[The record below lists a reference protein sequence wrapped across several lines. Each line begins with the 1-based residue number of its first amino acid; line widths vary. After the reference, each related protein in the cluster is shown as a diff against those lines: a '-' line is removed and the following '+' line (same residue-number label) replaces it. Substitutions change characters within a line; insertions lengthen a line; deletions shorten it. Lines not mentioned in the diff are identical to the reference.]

1 MALIDWVAWMN
12 LTNREADIIFAI
24 MRELSGEFSHDEVR
38 TRVGKQLLDLL
49 DADYFASYVWNDAQG
64 KFVSGVQLNMSDSN
78 LAQYDEYYQFHDPI
92 THKLQR
98 RHKATPVSE
107 IMAHEK
113 LKDTDSPYALITIE
127 IQDNRKDFF
136 IFLSDYSY
144 TSILQN
150 ETAEDS
156 SPQIAEAE
164 ETYSELVI
172 LADEITT
179 VWSMA
184 KSLNYDDLSIY
195 QVMWSIFEN
204 NRDAFIDDN
213 INLIR
218 NDMDILVPELQ
229 SIREIDKSYAK
240 FSIREMID
248 TNTFETQQ
256 MLTLVAPEPEAIIQ
270 EEIEVIQEEK
280 IGNFDIQ
287 NQERTTLDPQ
297 AIIESQTRII
307 EIERNEE
314 TEILNEEINSGVNI
328 LQLLIVSLVSLAVG
342 FLIAIFLIRRN
353 LVNAKSE
360 SKTDD
365 ALSSMPK
372 GLSIKNDPFIQ
383 QFDLAITLYEMKDYE
398 KAKTLLD
405 EIIDKAKNQKLIQ
418 QAVDLR
424 SKI

>member
-1 MALIDWVAWMN
+1 MKIKKISFFLFFI
-12 LTNREADIIFAI
+12 TFSSI
-24 MRELSGEFSHDEVR
+24 LS
-38 TRVGKQLLDLL
+38 
-49 DADYFASYVWNDAQG
+49 
-64 KFVSGVQLNMSDSN
+64 
-78 LAQYDEYYQFHDPI
+78 
-92 THKLQR
+92 
-98 RHKATPVSE
+98 SE
-107 IMAHEK
+107 IPYISSKTFQDENAIQIIISINSTEEIDKSDISIFEYQTSSSIKDSLFNLSLSKENISEYNLSFEK
-113 LKDTDSPYALITIE
+113 LKDTDSPYALFTIE
-127 IQDNRKDFF
+127 IKDNRKDFF
-136 IFLSDYSY
+136 IFLSDDSY

-150 ETAEDS
+150 ETVEVS
-156 SPQIAEAE
+156 SPQIIE
-164 ETYSELVI
+164 EEKPSNEIVI
-172 LADEITT
+172 LADEIST

-184 KSLNYDDLSIY
+184 ESLNYDDLSIY

-204 NRDAFIDDN
+204 NRGAFIDDN

-218 NDMDILVPELQ
+218 NDMDILIPELQ

-256 MLTLVAPEPEAIIQ
+256 MLTLVAPEPEAIIEQ
-270 EEIEVIQEEK
+270 EIEVTQEEK
-280 IGNFDIQ
+280 TQNFDIQ
-287 NQERTTLDPQ
+287 NQEQTTLDPQ

-314 TEILNEEINSGVNI
+314 IEISNGEINSGVNI

-342 FLIAIFLIRRN
+342 FLIAIFLIKRN
-353 LVNAKSE
+353 LVTAKNE
-360 SKTDD
+360 SKPDD

-398 KAKTLLD
+398 KAKILLD

>member
-1 MALIDWVAWMN
+1 MKIKKISFFLFFI
-12 LTNREADIIFAI
+12 TFSSI
-24 MRELSGEFSHDEVR
+24 LS
-38 TRVGKQLLDLL
+38 
-49 DADYFASYVWNDAQG
+49 
-64 KFVSGVQLNMSDSN
+64 
-78 LAQYDEYYQFHDPI
+78 
-92 THKLQR
+92 
-98 RHKATPVSE
+98 SE
-107 IMAHEK
+107 ITYISSKTFQDENAIQIVISINSSEEIDKSDISIFEYQTSSSIKDSLFNLSLSKENISEYNLSFEK
-113 LKDTDSPYALITIE
+113 LKDTDSPYALFTIE

-136 IFLSDYSY
+136 IFLSDDSY

-156 SPQIAEAE
+156 SPQITEAE

-229 SIREIDKSYAK
+229 SIREIDKSFAK

-280 IGNFDIQ
+280 IENFDIQ
-287 NQERTTLDPQ
+287 NQERTTPDPQ

-342 FLIAIFLIRRN
+342 FLIAIFLIRKN
-353 LVNAKSE
+353 SVIAKSE
-360 SKTDD
+360 FKTED
-365 ALSSMPK
+365 ALLSMPK

>member
-1 MALIDWVAWMN
+1 MKIKKISFFLFFI
-12 LTNREADIIFAI
+12 TFSSI
-24 MRELSGEFSHDEVR
+24 LS
-38 TRVGKQLLDLL
+38 
-49 DADYFASYVWNDAQG
+49 
-64 KFVSGVQLNMSDSN
+64 
-78 LAQYDEYYQFHDPI
+78 
-92 THKLQR
+92 
-98 RHKATPVSE
+98 SE
-107 IMAHEK
+107 ITYISSKTFQDENAVQIVISINSSEEIDKSDISIFEYQTSSSIKDSLFNLSLSKENISEYNLSFEK
-113 LKDTDSPYALITIE
+113 LKDTDSPYALFTIE

-136 IFLSDYSY
+136 IFLSDDSY

-156 SPQIAEAE
+156 SPQITEAE

-229 SIREIDKSYAK
+229 SIREIDKSFAK

-280 IGNFDIQ
+280 IENFDIQ
-287 NQERTTLDPQ
+287 NQERTTPDPQ

-342 FLIAIFLIRRN
+342 FLIAIYLIRRN

-418 QAVDLR
+418 QAIDLR

>member
-1 MALIDWVAWMN
+1 MKIKKISFFLFF
-12 LTNREADIIFAI
+12 IIFSSL
-24 MRELSGEFSHDEVR
+24 LS
-38 TRVGKQLLDLL
+38 
-49 DADYFASYVWNDAQG
+49 
-64 KFVSGVQLNMSDSN
+64 
-78 LAQYDEYYQFHDPI
+78 
-92 THKLQR
+92 
-98 RHKATPVSE
+98 SE
-107 IMAHEK
+107 ITYLSSKTFQDENAIQIVISINSTEEIDKSDISIFEYQTSSSIKDSLFNLSLSRVNISEYNLSFEK
-113 LKDTDSPYALITIE
+113 LKDTDTPYALFTIE
-127 IQDNRKDFF
+127 IKDNRKDFF
-136 IFLSDYSY
+136 IFLSDDSY

-150 ETAEDS
+150 ETVEVS
-156 SPQIAEAE
+156 SPQIIE
-164 ETYSELVI
+164 EEKPSNEIVI

-184 KSLNYDDLSIY
+184 ESLNYDDLSIY

-204 NRDAFIDDN
+204 NRNAFIDDN

-256 MLTLVAPEPEAIIQ
+256 MLTLVAPEPEAIIEQ
-270 EEIEVIQEEK
+270 EIQVTQEEK
-280 IGNFDIQ
+280 TQNFDIQ
-287 NQERTTLDPQ
+287 NQEQTTLDPQ

-314 TEILNEEINSGVNI
+314 IEISNEEINSGVNI

-342 FLIAIFLIRRN
+342 FLIAIFLIKRN
-353 LVNAKSE
+353 LVTAKNE
-360 SKTDD
+360 TKPDD

-418 QAVDLR
+418 QAIDLR

>member
-1 MALIDWVAWMN
+1 MKVKKISFFLFF
-12 LTNREADIIFAI
+12 IIFSSL
-24 MRELSGEFSHDEVR
+24 LS
-38 TRVGKQLLDLL
+38 
-49 DADYFASYVWNDAQG
+49 
-64 KFVSGVQLNMSDSN
+64 
-78 LAQYDEYYQFHDPI
+78 
-92 THKLQR
+92 
-98 RHKATPVSE
+98 SE
-107 IMAHEK
+107 ITYLSSKTFQDENAIQIIILINSTEEIDKSDISIFEYQTSSSIKDSLFNLNLSRVNISEYNLSFEK
-113 LKDTDSPYALITIE
+113 LKDTDTPYALFTIE
-127 IQDNRKDFF
+127 IKDNRKDFF
-136 IFLSDYSY
+136 IFLSDDSY

-150 ETAEDS
+150 ETVEVS
-156 SPQIAEAE
+156 SPQIIE
-164 ETYSELVI
+164 EENPSSELVI
-172 LADEITT
+172 LAEEITT

-184 KSLNYDDLSIY
+184 ESLNYDDLSIY

-204 NRDAFIDDN
+204 NRGAFIDDN

-218 NDMDILVPELQ
+218 NDMDILIPELQ

-256 MLTLVAPEPEAIIQ
+256 MLTLVAPEPEAIIEQ
-270 EEIEVIQEEK
+270 EIEVTQEEK
-280 IGNFDIQ
+280 TQNFDIQ
-287 NQERTTLDPQ
+287 NQEQTTLDPQ

-314 TEILNEEINSGVNI
+314 IEISNGEINSGVNI
-328 LQLLIVSLVSLAVG
+328 LQLFIVSLVSLAVG
-342 FLIAIFLIRRN
+342 FLIAIFLIKRN
-353 LVNAKSE
+353 LVTAKNE
-360 SKTDD
+360 SKPDD

-398 KAKTLLD
+398 KAKILLD

>member
-1 MALIDWVAWMN
+1 MKVKKISFFLFF
-12 LTNREADIIFAI
+12 IIFSSL
-24 MRELSGEFSHDEVR
+24 LS
-38 TRVGKQLLDLL
+38 
-49 DADYFASYVWNDAQG
+49 
-64 KFVSGVQLNMSDSN
+64 
-78 LAQYDEYYQFHDPI
+78 
-92 THKLQR
+92 
-98 RHKATPVSE
+98 SE
-107 IMAHEK
+107 ITYLSSKTFQDENAIQIVISINSTEEIDKSDISIFEYQTSSSIKDSLFNLSLSRVNISEYNLSFEK
-113 LKDTDSPYALITIE
+113 LKDTDSPYALFTIE
-127 IQDNRKDFF
+127 IKDNRKDFF
-136 IFLSDYSY
+136 IFLSDDSY

-150 ETAEDS
+150 ETVEVS
-156 SPQIAEAE
+156 SPQIIE
-164 ETYSELVI
+164 EEKPSNEIVI

-184 KSLNYDDLSIY
+184 ESLNYDDLSIY

-204 NRDAFIDDN
+204 NRGAFIDDN

-218 NDMDILVPELQ
+218 NDMDILIPELQ

-256 MLTLVAPEPEAIIQ
+256 MLTLVAPEPEAIIEQ
-270 EEIEVIQEEK
+270 EIEVTQEEK
-280 IGNFDIQ
+280 TQNFDIQ
-287 NQERTTLDPQ
+287 NQEQTTLDPQ

-314 TEILNEEINSGVNI
+314 IEISNGEINSGVNI

-342 FLIAIFLIRRN
+342 FLIAIFLIKRN
-353 LVNAKSE
+353 LVTAKNE
-360 SKTDD
+360 SKPDD

-398 KAKTLLD
+398 KAKILLD

>member
-1 MALIDWVAWMN
+1 MKIKKISFFLFF
-12 LTNREADIIFAI
+12 IIFSSL
-24 MRELSGEFSHDEVR
+24 LS
-38 TRVGKQLLDLL
+38 
-49 DADYFASYVWNDAQG
+49 
-64 KFVSGVQLNMSDSN
+64 
-78 LAQYDEYYQFHDPI
+78 
-92 THKLQR
+92 
-98 RHKATPVSE
+98 SE
-107 IMAHEK
+107 ITYLSSKTFQDENAIQIVISINSTEEIDKSDISIFEYQTSSSIKDSLFNLSLSKENISEYNLSFEK
-113 LKDTDSPYALITIE
+113 LKDTESPYALFTIE
-127 IQDNRKDFF
+127 IKDNRKDFF
-136 IFLSDYSY
+136 IFLSDDSY

-150 ETAEDS
+150 ETTEVL
-156 SPQIAEAE
+156 SPQIIEEE

-172 LADEITT
+172 SADEITT

-184 KSLNYDDLSIY
+184 ESLNYDDLSIY
-195 QVMWSIFEN
+195 QVMWGIFEN

-229 SIREIDKSYAK
+229 SIREIDKSFAK

-256 MLTLVAPEPEAIIQ
+256 MLTLVAPESEAIVK
-270 EEIEVIQEEK
+270 EEIEEIQEEK
-280 IGNFDIQ
+280 IQNFDIQ
-287 NQERTTLDPQ
+287 NQEQTSLDPQ

-328 LQLLIVSLVSLAVG
+328 LQLLIVSLVSLAAG
-342 FLIAIFLIRRN
+342 FLIAIFLIRKN
-353 LVNAKSE
+353 SVTPKSE
-360 SKTDD
+360 SQTED
-365 ALSSMPK
+365 ALLSMPK

>member
-1 MALIDWVAWMN
+1 MKIKKISTFLFF
-12 LTNREADIIFAI
+12 IIFSSL
-24 MRELSGEFSHDEVR
+24 LS
-38 TRVGKQLLDLL
+38 
-49 DADYFASYVWNDAQG
+49 
-64 KFVSGVQLNMSDSN
+64 
-78 LAQYDEYYQFHDPI
+78 
-92 THKLQR
+92 
-98 RHKATPVSE
+98 SE
-107 IMAHEK
+107 ITYLSSKTFQDENEIQIVISINSTEELDKSDISIFEYQTSSSIKDSLFNLSLSKENISEYNLSFEK
-113 LKDTDSPYALITIE
+113 LKDTDTPYALFTIE
-127 IQDNRKDFF
+127 IKDNRKDFF
-136 IFLSDYSY
+136 IFLSDDSY

-150 ETAEDS
+150 ETTEIL
-156 SPQIAEAE
+156 SPQIIEEE

-184 KSLNYDDLSIY
+184 ESLNYDDLSIY

-204 NRDAFIDDN
+204 NRNAFIDDN

-280 IGNFDIQ
+280 IENFDIQ
-287 NQERTTLDPQ
+287 NQERTTPDPQ
-297 AIIESQTRII
+297 ATIESQTRII

-418 QAVDLR
+418 QAIDLR

>member
-1 MALIDWVAWMN
+1 MKIKKISSFLF
-12 LTNREADIIFAI
+12 LIIFSSL
-24 MRELSGEFSHDEVR
+24 LS
-38 TRVGKQLLDLL
+38 
-49 DADYFASYVWNDAQG
+49 
-64 KFVSGVQLNMSDSN
+64 
-78 LAQYDEYYQFHDPI
+78 
-92 THKLQR
+92 
-98 RHKATPVSE
+98 SE
-107 IMAHEK
+107 ITYISSKTFQDENTVQIVISINSTEELDKSDISIFEYQTSSSIKDSLFNLSLSRENISEYNLSFEK
-113 LKDTDSPYALITIE
+113 IKDTDSPYVLFTIE
-127 IQDNRKDFF
+127 IKNNRKDFF
-136 IFLSDYSY
+136 IFLSDDSY

-150 ETAEDS
+150 ETTEIL
-156 SPQIAEAE
+156 SPKIIEEE

-184 KSLNYDDLSIY
+184 ESLNYDDLSIY

-204 NRDAFIDDN
+204 NRNAFIDDN

-229 SIREIDKSYAK
+229 SIREIDKSFAK

-256 MLTLVAPEPEAIIQ
+256 MLTLVAPEPEAIVE
-270 EEIEVIQEEK
+270 EEIEEIQEEK
-280 IGNFDIQ
+280 IQNFDIQ
-287 NQERTTLDPQ
+287 NQEQTTLDPQ

-328 LQLLIVSLVSLAVG
+328 LQLLIVSLVSLAIG
-342 FLIAIFLIRRN
+342 FLIAFFLIRKN
-353 LVNAKSE
+353 SVIAKSE
-360 SKTDD
+360 FKTED
-365 ALSSMPK
+365 ALLSMPK

>member
-1 MALIDWVAWMN
+1 MKIKKISFFLFF
-12 LTNREADIIFAI
+12 IIFSSL
-24 MRELSGEFSHDEVR
+24 LS
-38 TRVGKQLLDLL
+38 
-49 DADYFASYVWNDAQG
+49 
-64 KFVSGVQLNMSDSN
+64 
-78 LAQYDEYYQFHDPI
+78 
-92 THKLQR
+92 
-98 RHKATPVSE
+98 SE
-107 IMAHEK
+107 ITYLSSKTFQDENAIQIIISINSTEEIDKSDISIFEYQTSSSIKGSLFNLSLSRVNISEYNLSFEK
-113 LKDTDSPYALITIE
+113 LKDTDTPYALFTIE
-127 IQDNRKDFF
+127 IKDNRKDFF
-136 IFLSDYSY
+136 IFLSDDSY

-150 ETAEDS
+150 ETVEVS
-156 SPQIAEAE
+156 SPQIIE
-164 ETYSELVI
+164 EEKPSNEIVI

-184 KSLNYDDLSIY
+184 ESLNYDDLSIY

-204 NRDAFIDDN
+204 NRGAFIDDN

-218 NDMDILVPELQ
+218 NDMDILIPELQ
-229 SIREIDKSYAK
+229 SIKEIDKSYAK

-256 MLTLVAPEPEAIIQ
+256 MLTLVAPEPEAIIEQ
-270 EEIEVIQEEK
+270 EIEVTQEEK
-280 IGNFDIQ
+280 TQNFDIQ
-287 NQERTTLDPQ
+287 NQEQTTLDPQ

-314 TEILNEEINSGVNI
+314 IEISNGEINSGVNI
-328 LQLLIVSLVSLAVG
+328 LQLFIVSLVSLAVG
-342 FLIAIFLIRRN
+342 FLIAIFLIKRN
-353 LVNAKSE
+353 LVTAKNE
-360 SKTDD
+360 SKPDD

-398 KAKTLLD
+398 KAKILLD

>member
-1 MALIDWVAWMN
+1 MKIKKIGLFLFFISFSSLLSSEIIFLSTKTLQDEKAIQIVITINSTEEIDKNDISIYEYQTASSINDLLFN
-12 LTNREADIIFAI
+12 LSLNRENISQYN
-24 MRELSGEFSHDEVR
+24 LSF
-38 TRVGKQLLDLL
+38 
-49 DADYFASYVWNDAQG
+49 
-64 KFVSGVQLNMSDSN
+64 
-78 LAQYDEYYQFHDPI
+78 
-92 THKLQR
+92 
-98 RHKATPVSE
+98 
-107 IMAHEK
+107 EK
-113 LKDTDSPYALITIE
+113 LKDSDSPYVLFTIGIKE
-127 IQDNRKDFF
+127 SRKDFF
-136 IFLSDYSY
+136 IFLSDDSY
-144 TSILQN
+144 TSVLQD

-156 SPQIAEAE
+156 SFQIIEEE
-164 ETYSELVI
+164 ETSNELII

-184 KSLNYDDLSIY
+184 ESLNYEDLSIY
-195 QVMWSIFEN
+195 QVMWSIFET
-204 NRDAFIDDN
+204 NRNAFIDDN

-248 TNTFETQQ
+248 TNTFETEQ
-256 MLTLVAPEPEAIIQ
+256 MLTLVAPEPEEII
-270 EEIEVIQEEK
+270 EKGIEVNQEKK
-280 IGNFDIQ
+280 IKDFDIQ
-287 NQERTTLDPQ
+287 NQEQATSDPQ

-314 TEILNEEINSGVNI
+314 IDISNEEINTGASI
-328 LQLLIVSLVSLAVG
+328 LQLLIVSLMSLLAG

-353 LVNAKSE
+353 SVTAKNE
-360 SKTDD
+360 LKTDD
-365 ALSSMPK
+365 AVSSMPR

-383 QFDLAITLYEMKDYE
+383 QFDLAISLYEMKEYE
-398 KAKTLLD
+398 KTKTLLD

>member
-1 MALIDWVAWMN
+1 MKIKKISFFLFF
-12 LTNREADIIFAI
+12 IIFSSL
-24 MRELSGEFSHDEVR
+24 LS
-38 TRVGKQLLDLL
+38 
-49 DADYFASYVWNDAQG
+49 
-64 KFVSGVQLNMSDSN
+64 
-78 LAQYDEYYQFHDPI
+78 
-92 THKLQR
+92 
-98 RHKATPVSE
+98 SE
-107 IMAHEK
+107 ITYLSSKTFQDENAIQIIISINSTEEIDKSDISIFEYQTSSSIKDSLFNLSLSRENINEYNLSFEK
-113 LKDTDSPYALITIE
+113 LKDTDSPYALFTIE
-127 IQDNRKDFF
+127 IKDNRKDFF
-136 IFLSDYSY
+136 IFLSDDSY

-150 ETAEDS
+150 ETAEAT
-156 SPQIAEAE
+156 SPQIIEEE

-184 KSLNYDDLSIY
+184 ESLNYDDLSIY

-204 NRDAFIDDN
+204 NRGAFIDDN

-218 NDMDILVPELQ
+218 NDMDILIPELQ

-256 MLTLVAPEPEAIIQ
+256 MLTLVAPEPEAIIEQ
-270 EEIEVIQEEK
+270 EIEVTQEEK
-280 IGNFDIQ
+280 TQNFDIQ
-287 NQERTTLDPQ
+287 NQEQTTLDPQ

-314 TEILNEEINSGVNI
+314 IEISNGEINSGVNI

-342 FLIAIFLIRRN
+342 FLIAIFLIKRN
-353 LVNAKSE
+353 LVTAKNE
-360 SKTDD
+360 SKPDD

-398 KAKTLLD
+398 KAKILLD

>member
-1 MALIDWVAWMN
+1 MKIKKISFFLFFI
-12 LTNREADIIFAI
+12 TFSSI
-24 MRELSGEFSHDEVR
+24 LS
-38 TRVGKQLLDLL
+38 
-49 DADYFASYVWNDAQG
+49 
-64 KFVSGVQLNMSDSN
+64 
-78 LAQYDEYYQFHDPI
+78 
-92 THKLQR
+92 
-98 RHKATPVSE
+98 SE
-107 IMAHEK
+107 ITYISSKTFQDENAVQIVISINSSEEIDKSDISIFEYQTSSSIKDSLFNLSLSRVNISEYNLSFEK
-113 LKDTDSPYALITIE
+113 LKDTDTPYALFTIE
-127 IQDNRKDFF
+127 IKDNRKDFF
-136 IFLSDYSY
+136 IFLSDDSY

-150 ETAEDS
+150 ETVEVS
-156 SPQIAEAE
+156 SPQIIE
-164 ETYSELVI
+164 EEKPSNEIVI

-179 VWSMA
+179 VWSIA
-184 KSLNYDDLSIY
+184 ESLNYDDLSIY

-204 NRDAFIDDN
+204 NRGAFIDDN

-218 NDMDILVPELQ
+218 NDMDILIPELQ

-256 MLTLVAPEPEAIIQ
+256 MLTLVAPEPEAIIEQ
-270 EEIEVIQEEK
+270 EIEVTQEEK
-280 IGNFDIQ
+280 TQNFDIQ
-287 NQERTTLDPQ
+287 NQEQTTLDPQ

-314 TEILNEEINSGVNI
+314 IEISNEEINSGVNI

-342 FLIAIFLIRRN
+342 FLIAIFLIKRN
-353 LVNAKSE
+353 LVTAKNE
-360 SKTDD
+360 SKPDD

-398 KAKTLLD
+398 KAKILLD

>member
-1 MALIDWVAWMN
+1 MKIKKISTFLFF
-12 LTNREADIIFAI
+12 IIFSSL
-24 MRELSGEFSHDEVR
+24 LS
-38 TRVGKQLLDLL
+38 
-49 DADYFASYVWNDAQG
+49 
-64 KFVSGVQLNMSDSN
+64 
-78 LAQYDEYYQFHDPI
+78 
-92 THKLQR
+92 
-98 RHKATPVSE
+98 SE
-107 IMAHEK
+107 ITYLSSKTFQDENAIQIIISINSTEEIDKSDISIFEYQTSSSIKDSLFNLSLSRVNISEYNLSFEK
-113 LKDTDSPYALITIE
+113 LKDTDTPYALFTIE
-127 IQDNRKDFF
+127 IKDNRKDFF
-136 IFLSDYSY
+136 IFLSDDSY

-150 ETAEDS
+150 ETVEVS
-156 SPQIAEAE
+156 SPQIIE
-164 ETYSELVI
+164 EEKPSNEIVI

-184 KSLNYDDLSIY
+184 ESLNYDDLSIY

-204 NRDAFIDDN
+204 NRGAFIDDN

-218 NDMDILVPELQ
+218 NDMDILVPEFQ

-256 MLTLVAPEPEAIIQ
+256 MLTLVAPEPEAIIEQ
-270 EEIEVIQEEK
+270 EIEVTQEEK
-280 IGNFDIQ
+280 TQNFDIQ
-287 NQERTTLDPQ
+287 NQEQTTLDPQ

-314 TEILNEEINSGVNI
+314 IEISNGEINSGVNI

-342 FLIAIFLIRRN
+342 FLIAIFLIKRN
-353 LVNAKSE
+353 LVTAKNE
-360 SKTDD
+360 SKPDD

-398 KAKTLLD
+398 KAKILLD

>member
-1 MALIDWVAWMN
+1 MKIKKISSFLFF
-12 LTNREADIIFAI
+12 IIFSSL
-24 MRELSGEFSHDEVR
+24 LS
-38 TRVGKQLLDLL
+38 
-49 DADYFASYVWNDAQG
+49 
-64 KFVSGVQLNMSDSN
+64 
-78 LAQYDEYYQFHDPI
+78 
-92 THKLQR
+92 
-98 RHKATPVSE
+98 SE
-107 IMAHEK
+107 ITYLSSKTFQDENAIQIVISINSTEEIDKSDISIFEYQTSSSIKDSLFNLSLSRENINEYNLSFEK
-113 LKDTDSPYALITIE
+113 LKDTDSPYALFTIE
-127 IQDNRKDFF
+127 IKDNRKDFF
-136 IFLSDYSY
+136 IFLSDDSY

-150 ETAEDS
+150 ETVEVS
-156 SPQIAEAE
+156 SPQIIE
-164 ETYSELVI
+164 EEKPSNEIVI

-184 KSLNYDDLSIY
+184 ESLNYDDLSIY

-204 NRDAFIDDN
+204 NRGAFIDDN

-218 NDMDILVPELQ
+218 NDMDILIPELQ

-256 MLTLVAPEPEAIIQ
+256 MLTLVAPEPEAIIEQ
-270 EEIEVIQEEK
+270 EIEVTQEEK
-280 IGNFDIQ
+280 TQNFDIQ
-287 NQERTTLDPQ
+287 NQEQTTLDPQ

-314 TEILNEEINSGVNI
+314 IEISNGEINSGVNI

-342 FLIAIFLIRRN
+342 FLIAIFLIKRN
-353 LVNAKSE
+353 LVTAKNE
-360 SKTDD
+360 SKPDD

-398 KAKTLLD
+398 KAKILLD

>member
-1 MALIDWVAWMN
+1 MKIKKISFFLFF
-12 LTNREADIIFAI
+12 IIFSSL
-24 MRELSGEFSHDEVR
+24 LS
-38 TRVGKQLLDLL
+38 
-49 DADYFASYVWNDAQG
+49 
-64 KFVSGVQLNMSDSN
+64 
-78 LAQYDEYYQFHDPI
+78 
-92 THKLQR
+92 
-98 RHKATPVSE
+98 SE
-107 IMAHEK
+107 ITYLSSKTFQDENAIQIIISINSTEEIDKSDISIFEYQTSSSIKDSLFNLSLSRVNISEYNLSFEK
-113 LKDTDSPYALITIE
+113 LKDTDTPYALFTIE
-127 IQDNRKDFF
+127 IKDNRKDFF
-136 IFLSDYSY
+136 IFLSDDSY

-150 ETAEDS
+150 ETVEVS
-156 SPQIAEAE
+156 SPQIIE
-164 ETYSELVI
+164 EEKPSNEIVI

-184 KSLNYDDLSIY
+184 ESLNYDDLSIY

-204 NRDAFIDDN
+204 NRGAFIDDN

-218 NDMDILVPELQ
+218 NDMDILIPELQ

-240 FSIREMID
+240 FSIREMVD

-256 MLTLVAPEPEAIIQ
+256 MLTLVAPEPEAIIEQ
-270 EEIEVIQEEK
+270 EIEVTQEEK
-280 IGNFDIQ
+280 TQNFDIQ
-287 NQERTTLDPQ
+287 NQEQTTLDPQ

-314 TEILNEEINSGVNI
+314 IEISNGEINSGVNI

-342 FLIAIFLIRRN
+342 FLIAIFLIKRN
-353 LVNAKSE
+353 LVTAKNE
-360 SKTDD
+360 SKPDD

-398 KAKTLLD
+398 KAKILLD

>member
-1 MALIDWVAWMN
+1 MKIKKISFFLFF
-12 LTNREADIIFAI
+12 IIFSSL
-24 MRELSGEFSHDEVR
+24 LS
-38 TRVGKQLLDLL
+38 
-49 DADYFASYVWNDAQG
+49 
-64 KFVSGVQLNMSDSN
+64 
-78 LAQYDEYYQFHDPI
+78 
-92 THKLQR
+92 
-98 RHKATPVSE
+98 SE
-107 IMAHEK
+107 ITYLSSKTFQDENAIQIIISINSTEEIDKSDISIFEYQTSSSIKDSLFNLNLRRVNISEYNLSFEK
-113 LKDTDSPYALITIE
+113 LKDTDTPYALFTIE
-127 IQDNRKDFF
+127 IKDNRKDFF
-136 IFLSDYSY
+136 IFLSDDSY

-150 ETAEDS
+150 ETVEVS
-156 SPQIAEAE
+156 SPQIIE
-164 ETYSELVI
+164 EEKPSNEIII

-184 KSLNYDDLSIY
+184 ESLNYDDLSIY

-204 NRDAFIDDN
+204 NRGAFIDDN

-218 NDMDILVPELQ
+218 NDMDILIPELQ

-256 MLTLVAPEPEAIIQ
+256 MLTLVAPEPEAIIEQ
-270 EEIEVIQEEK
+270 EIEVTQEEK
-280 IGNFDIQ
+280 TQNFDIQ
-287 NQERTTLDPQ
+287 NQEQTTLDPQ

-314 TEILNEEINSGVNI
+314 IEISNGEINSGVNI
-328 LQLLIVSLVSLAVG
+328 LQLFIVSLVSLAVG
-342 FLIAIFLIRRN
+342 FLIAIFLIKRN
-353 LVNAKSE
+353 LVTAKNE
-360 SKTDD
+360 SKPDD

-398 KAKTLLD
+398 KAKILLD

>member
-1 MALIDWVAWMN
+1 MKIKKISFFLFF
-12 LTNREADIIFAI
+12 IIFSSL
-24 MRELSGEFSHDEVR
+24 LS
-38 TRVGKQLLDLL
+38 
-49 DADYFASYVWNDAQG
+49 
-64 KFVSGVQLNMSDSN
+64 
-78 LAQYDEYYQFHDPI
+78 
-92 THKLQR
+92 
-98 RHKATPVSE
+98 SE
-107 IMAHEK
+107 ITYLSSKTFQDENAIQIIISINSTEEIDKSDISIFEYQTSSSIKDSLFNLSLSRVNISEYNLSFEK
-113 LKDTDSPYALITIE
+113 LKDTDTPYALFTIE
-127 IQDNRKDFF
+127 IKDNRKDFF
-136 IFLSDYSY
+136 IFLSDDSY

-150 ETAEDS
+150 ETVEVS
-156 SPQIAEAE
+156 SPQIIE
-164 ETYSELVI
+164 EEKPSKEIVI

-184 KSLNYDDLSIY
+184 ESLNYDDLSIY

-204 NRDAFIDDN
+204 NRGAFIDDN

-218 NDMDILVPELQ
+218 NDMDILIPELQ
-229 SIREIDKSYAK
+229 SIKEIDKSYAK

-256 MLTLVAPEPEAIIQ
+256 MLTLVAPEPEAIIEQ
-270 EEIEVIQEEK
+270 EIEVTQEEK
-280 IGNFDIQ
+280 TQNFDIQ
-287 NQERTTLDPQ
+287 NQEQTTLDPQ

-314 TEILNEEINSGVNI
+314 IEISNGEINSGVNI

-342 FLIAIFLIRRN
+342 FLIAIFLIKRN
-353 LVNAKSE
+353 LVTAKNE
-360 SKTDD
+360 SKPDD

-398 KAKTLLD
+398 KAKILLD

>member
-1 MALIDWVAWMN
+1 MKIKKISFFLFFI
-12 LTNREADIIFAI
+12 TFSSI
-24 MRELSGEFSHDEVR
+24 LS
-38 TRVGKQLLDLL
+38 
-49 DADYFASYVWNDAQG
+49 
-64 KFVSGVQLNMSDSN
+64 
-78 LAQYDEYYQFHDPI
+78 
-92 THKLQR
+92 
-98 RHKATPVSE
+98 SE
-107 IMAHEK
+107 ITYISSKTFQDENAVQIVISINSSEEIDKNDISIFEYQTSSSIKDSLFNLSLSKENISEYNLSFEK
-113 LKDTDSPYALITIE
+113 LKDTDSPYALFTIE

-136 IFLSDYSY
+136 IFLSDDSY

-156 SPQIAEAE
+156 SPQITEAE

-218 NDMDILVPELQ
+218 NDIDILVPELQ

-270 EEIEVIQEEK
+270 EEIEVFQEEK
-280 IGNFDIQ
+280 IENFDIQ
-287 NQERTTLDPQ
+287 NQERTTSDPQ

-418 QAVDLR
+418 QAIDLR

>member
-1 MALIDWVAWMN
+1 MKIKKISFFLFF
-12 LTNREADIIFAI
+12 IIFSSL
-24 MRELSGEFSHDEVR
+24 LS
-38 TRVGKQLLDLL
+38 
-49 DADYFASYVWNDAQG
+49 
-64 KFVSGVQLNMSDSN
+64 
-78 LAQYDEYYQFHDPI
+78 
-92 THKLQR
+92 
-98 RHKATPVSE
+98 SE
-107 IMAHEK
+107 ITYLSSKTFQDENAIQIIISINSTEEIDKSDISIFEYQTSSSIKDSLFNLSLSRVNISEYNLSFEK
-113 LKDTDSPYALITIE
+113 LKDTDTPYALFTIE
-127 IQDNRKDFF
+127 IKDNRKDFF
-136 IFLSDYSY
+136 IFLSDDSY

-150 ETAEDS
+150 ETVEVS
-156 SPQIAEAE
+156 SPQIIE
-164 ETYSELVI
+164 EEKPSNEIVI

-184 KSLNYDDLSIY
+184 ESLNYDDLSIY

-204 NRDAFIDDN
+204 NRGAFIDDN

-218 NDMDILVPELQ
+218 NDMDILIPELQ

-256 MLTLVAPEPEAIIQ
+256 MLTLVAPEPEAIIEQ
-270 EEIEVIQEEK
+270 EIEVTQEEK
-280 IGNFDIQ
+280 TQNFDIQ
-287 NQERTTLDPQ
+287 NQEQTTLDPQ

-314 TEILNEEINSGVNI
+314 IEISNGEINSGVNI
-328 LQLLIVSLVSLAVG
+328 LRLLIVSLVSLAVG
-342 FLIAIFLIRRN
+342 FLIAIFLIKRN
-353 LVNAKSE
+353 LVTAKNE
-360 SKTDD
+360 SKPDD

-398 KAKTLLD
+398 KAKILLD

>member
-1 MALIDWVAWMN
+1 MKIKKISTFLFF
-12 LTNREADIIFAI
+12 IIFSSL
-24 MRELSGEFSHDEVR
+24 LS
-38 TRVGKQLLDLL
+38 
-49 DADYFASYVWNDAQG
+49 
-64 KFVSGVQLNMSDSN
+64 
-78 LAQYDEYYQFHDPI
+78 
-92 THKLQR
+92 
-98 RHKATPVSE
+98 SE
-107 IMAHEK
+107 ITYLSSKTFQDENAIQIVISINSTEELDKRDISIFEYQTSSSIKDSLFNLSLSRENISEYNLSFEK
-113 LKDTDSPYALITIE
+113 IKDTDSPYVLFTIE
-127 IQDNRKDFF
+127 IKDNRKDFF
-136 IFLSDYSY
+136 IFLSDDSY

-150 ETAEDS
+150 ETTEIL
-156 SPQIAEAE
+156 SPKIIEEE

-179 VWSMA
+179 VWSIA
-184 KSLNYDDLSIY
+184 ESLNYDDLSIY

-204 NRDAFIDDN
+204 NRNAFIDDN

-229 SIREIDKSYAK
+229 SIREIDKSFAK

-256 MLTLVAPEPEAIIQ
+256 MLTLVAPESEAIVE
-270 EEIEVIQEEK
+270 EEIEVIEEEK
-280 IGNFDIQ
+280 IQNFDIQ
-287 NQERTTLDPQ
+287 NQEQTTSDPQ

-314 TEILNEEINSGVNI
+314 TEILNEEINSGENI
-328 LQLLIVSLVSLAVG
+328 LQLLIVSLVSLAIG
-342 FLIAIFLIRRN
+342 FLIAFFLIRKN
-353 LVNAKSE
+353 SVIAKSE
-360 SKTDD
+360 FKTED
-365 ALSSMPK
+365 ALLSMPK

>member
-1 MALIDWVAWMN
+1 MKIKKISFFLFF
-12 LTNREADIIFAI
+12 IIFSSL
-24 MRELSGEFSHDEVR
+24 LS
-38 TRVGKQLLDLL
+38 
-49 DADYFASYVWNDAQG
+49 
-64 KFVSGVQLNMSDSN
+64 
-78 LAQYDEYYQFHDPI
+78 
-92 THKLQR
+92 
-98 RHKATPVSE
+98 SE
-107 IMAHEK
+107 ITYLSSKTFQDENAIQIVISINSTEEIDKSDISIFEYQTSSSIKDSLFNLSLSKENSSEYNLSFEK
-113 LKDTDSPYALITIE
+113 LKDTDSPYALFTIE

-136 IFLSDYSY
+136 IFLSDDSY

-156 SPQIAEAE
+156 SPQINEAE

-218 NDMDILVPELQ
+218 NDMDILVPKLQ

-270 EEIEVIQEEK
+270 EEIEVIEEEK
-280 IGNFDIQ
+280 IENFDIQ
-287 NQERTTLDPQ
+287 NQERTTPDPQ

-365 ALSSMPK
+365 ALSSIPK

-383 QFDLAITLYEMKDYE
+383 QFDLAITLYEMKE
-398 KAKTLLD
+398 HKKAKTLLD
-405 EIIDKAKNQKLIQ
+405 EIIDKSKNQKLIQ
-418 QAVDLR
+418 QAIDLR

>member
-1 MALIDWVAWMN
+1 MKIKKIGLFLFFISFSSLLSSEITFLSTKTLQDEKAIQIVITINSTEEIDKSDISIYEYQTASSIKDLLFN
-12 LTNREADIIFAI
+12 LSLNRENISQYN
-24 MRELSGEFSHDEVR
+24 LSF
-38 TRVGKQLLDLL
+38 
-49 DADYFASYVWNDAQG
+49 
-64 KFVSGVQLNMSDSN
+64 
-78 LAQYDEYYQFHDPI
+78 
-92 THKLQR
+92 
-98 RHKATPVSE
+98 
-107 IMAHEK
+107 EK
-113 LKDTDSPYALITIE
+113 LKDSDSPYVLFTIE
-127 IQDNRKDFF
+127 IKESRKDFF
-136 IFLSDYSY
+136 IFLSDDSY
-144 TSILQN
+144 TSVLQD

-156 SPQIAEAE
+156 SFQIIEEE
-164 ETYSELVI
+164 ETSNELII

-184 KSLNYDDLSIY
+184 ESLNYEDLSIY
-195 QVMWSIFEN
+195 QVMWSIFET
-204 NRDAFIDDN
+204 NRTAFIDDN

-248 TNTFETQQ
+248 ANTFETEQ
-256 MLTLVAPEPEAIIQ
+256 MLTLVAPEPEEII
-270 EEIEVIQEEK
+270 EKGIEVNQEKK
-280 IGNFDIQ
+280 IKDFDIQ
-287 NQERTTLDPQ
+287 NQEQATLDPQ

-314 TEILNEEINSGVNI
+314 IDISNEEINTGASI
-328 LQLLIVSLVSLAVG
+328 LQLLIVSLMSLVVG

-353 LVNAKSE
+353 SVTAKNE
-360 SKTDD
+360 LKIDD
-365 ALSSMPK
+365 AVSSMPR

-383 QFDLAITLYEMKDYE
+383 QFDLAISLYEMKEYE
-398 KAKTLLD
+398 KTKTLLD

>member
-1 MALIDWVAWMN
+1 MKIKKISSFLFF
-12 LTNREADIIFAI
+12 IIFSSL
-24 MRELSGEFSHDEVR
+24 LS
-38 TRVGKQLLDLL
+38 
-49 DADYFASYVWNDAQG
+49 
-64 KFVSGVQLNMSDSN
+64 
-78 LAQYDEYYQFHDPI
+78 
-92 THKLQR
+92 
-98 RHKATPVSE
+98 SE
-107 IMAHEK
+107 ITYLSSKTFQDENAIQIIISINSTEEIDKSDISIFEYQTSSSIKDSLFNLSLSKENISEYNLSFEK
-113 LKDTDSPYALITIE
+113 LKDTDSPYALFTIE

-136 IFLSDYSY
+136 IFLSDDSY
-144 TSILQN
+144 TSILEN
-150 ETAEDS
+150 ETTEAL
-156 SPQIAEAE
+156 SPQIIE
-164 ETYSELVI
+164 EEGTYSELVI

-184 KSLNYDDLSIY
+184 ESLNYDDLSIY

-204 NRDAFIDDN
+204 NRGAFIDDN

-218 NDMDILVPELQ
+218 NDMDILIPELQ

-270 EEIEVIQEEK
+270 EEIEVIEEEK
-280 IGNFDIQ
+280 IQNFDIQ
-287 NQERTTLDPQ
+287 NQEQTTLDPQ

-314 TEILNEEINSGVNI
+314 IEISNGEINSGVNI

-342 FLIAIFLIRRN
+342 FLIAISLIKRN
-353 LVNAKSE
+353 SVTAKNE
-360 SKTDD
+360 SKSDD

-383 QFDLAITLYEMKDYE
+383 QFDLAITLYEMKDHE
-398 KAKTLLD
+398 NAKILLD

>member
-1 MALIDWVAWMN
+1 MKIKKISFFLFF
-12 LTNREADIIFAI
+12 IIFSSL
-24 MRELSGEFSHDEVR
+24 LS
-38 TRVGKQLLDLL
+38 
-49 DADYFASYVWNDAQG
+49 
-64 KFVSGVQLNMSDSN
+64 
-78 LAQYDEYYQFHDPI
+78 
-92 THKLQR
+92 
-98 RHKATPVSE
+98 SE
-107 IMAHEK
+107 ITYISSKTFQDENTVQIVISINSTEEIDKSDISIFEYQTSSSIKDSLFNLSLSRVNISEYNLSFEK
-113 LKDTDSPYALITIE
+113 LKDTDSPYALFTIE
-127 IQDNRKDFF
+127 IKDNRKDFF
-136 IFLSDYSY
+136 IFLSDDSY

-150 ETAEDS
+150 ETTEVL
-156 SPQIAEAE
+156 SPQIIEEE

-184 KSLNYDDLSIY
+184 ESLNYDDLSIY

-280 IGNFDIQ
+280 IENFDIQ
-287 NQERTTLDPQ
+287 NQERTTPDPQ

-398 KAKTLLD
+398 KAKILLD

>member
-1 MALIDWVAWMN
+1 MKIKKISFFLFF
-12 LTNREADIIFAI
+12 IIFSSL
-24 MRELSGEFSHDEVR
+24 LS
-38 TRVGKQLLDLL
+38 
-49 DADYFASYVWNDAQG
+49 
-64 KFVSGVQLNMSDSN
+64 
-78 LAQYDEYYQFHDPI
+78 
-92 THKLQR
+92 
-98 RHKATPVSE
+98 SE
-107 IMAHEK
+107 ITYLSSKTFQDENAIQIIISINSTEEIDKSDISIFEYQTSSSIKDSLFNLSLSRVNISEYNLSFEK
-113 LKDTDSPYALITIE
+113 LKDTDNPYALFTIE
-127 IQDNRKDFF
+127 IKDNRKDFF
-136 IFLSDYSY
+136 IFLSDDSY

-156 SPQIAEAE
+156 SPQITEAE

-280 IGNFDIQ
+280 IENFDIQ
-287 NQERTTLDPQ
+287 NQERTTPDPQ

-314 TEILNEEINSGVNI
+314 TEISNEEINSGVNI

>member
-1 MALIDWVAWMN
+1 MKIKKISTFLFF
-12 LTNREADIIFAI
+12 IIFSSL
-24 MRELSGEFSHDEVR
+24 LS
-38 TRVGKQLLDLL
+38 
-49 DADYFASYVWNDAQG
+49 
-64 KFVSGVQLNMSDSN
+64 
-78 LAQYDEYYQFHDPI
+78 
-92 THKLQR
+92 
-98 RHKATPVSE
+98 SE
-107 IMAHEK
+107 ITYLSSKTFQDENAIQIVISINSTEEIDKSDISIFEYQTSSSIKDSLFNLSLSRVNISEYNLSFEK
-113 LKDTDSPYALITIE
+113 LKDTDTPYALFTIE
-127 IQDNRKDFF
+127 IKDNRKDFF
-136 IFLSDYSY
+136 IFLSDDSY

-150 ETAEDS
+150 ETVEVS
-156 SPQIAEAE
+156 SPQIIE
-164 ETYSELVI
+164 EEKPSNEIVI

-184 KSLNYDDLSIY
+184 ESLNYDDLSIY

-204 NRDAFIDDN
+204 NRGAFIDDN

-218 NDMDILVPELQ
+218 NDMDILIPELQ

-256 MLTLVAPEPEAIIQ
+256 MLTLVAPEPEAIIEQ
-270 EEIEVIQEEK
+270 EIEVTQEEK
-280 IGNFDIQ
+280 TQNFDIQ
-287 NQERTTLDPQ
+287 NQEQTTLDPQ

-314 TEILNEEINSGVNI
+314 IEISNGEINSGVNI

-342 FLIAIFLIRRN
+342 FLIAIFLIKRN
-353 LVNAKSE
+353 LVTAKNE
-360 SKTDD
+360 TKPDD

-398 KAKTLLD
+398 KAKILLD

>member
-1 MALIDWVAWMN
+1 MKIKKISFFLFFITFSS
-12 LTNREADIIFAI
+12 L
-24 MRELSGEFSHDEVR
+24 LS
-38 TRVGKQLLDLL
+38 
-49 DADYFASYVWNDAQG
+49 
-64 KFVSGVQLNMSDSN
+64 
-78 LAQYDEYYQFHDPI
+78 
-92 THKLQR
+92 
-98 RHKATPVSE
+98 SE
-107 IMAHEK
+107 ITYLSSKTFQDENAIQIIISINSTEEIDKSDISIFEYQTSSSIKDSLFNLSLGRVNISEYNLSFEK
-113 LKDTDSPYALITIE
+113 LKDTDSPYALFTIE
-127 IQDNRKDFF
+127 IKDNRKDFF
-136 IFLSDYSY
+136 IFLSDDSY

-150 ETAEDS
+150 ETVEVS
-156 SPQIAEAE
+156 SPQIIE
-164 ETYSELVI
+164 EEKPSNEIVI
-172 LADEITT
+172 LADEIST

-184 KSLNYDDLSIY
+184 ESLDYDDLSIY

-204 NRDAFIDDN
+204 NRGAFIDDN

-218 NDMDILVPELQ
+218 NDMDILIPELQ

-256 MLTLVAPEPEAIIQ
+256 MLTLVAPEPEAIIEQ
-270 EEIEVIQEEK
+270 EIEVTQEEK
-280 IGNFDIQ
+280 TQNFDIQ
-287 NQERTTLDPQ
+287 NQEQTTLDPQ

-314 TEILNEEINSGVNI
+314 IEISNGEINSGVNI

-342 FLIAIFLIRRN
+342 FLIAIFLIKRN
-353 LVNAKSE
+353 LVTAKNE
-360 SKTDD
+360 SKPDD

-398 KAKTLLD
+398 KAKILLD

>member
-1 MALIDWVAWMN
+1 MKIKKISFFLFFI
-12 LTNREADIIFAI
+12 TFSSI
-24 MRELSGEFSHDEVR
+24 LS
-38 TRVGKQLLDLL
+38 
-49 DADYFASYVWNDAQG
+49 
-64 KFVSGVQLNMSDSN
+64 
-78 LAQYDEYYQFHDPI
+78 
-92 THKLQR
+92 
-98 RHKATPVSE
+98 SE
-107 IMAHEK
+107 ITYISSKTFQDENAVQIVISINSSEEIDKSDISIFEYQTSSSIKDSLFNLSLSKENISEYNLSFEK
-113 LKDTDSPYALITIE
+113 LKDTDSPYALFTIE

-136 IFLSDYSY
+136 IFLSDDSY

-156 SPQIAEAE
+156 SPQITEAE

-229 SIREIDKSYAK
+229 SIREIDKSFAK

-256 MLTLVAPEPEAIIQ
+256 MLTLVAPEPEAIVE
-270 EEIEVIQEEK
+270 EEIEEIQEEK
-280 IGNFDIQ
+280 IQNFDIQ
-287 NQERTTLDPQ
+287 NQEQTSLDPQ

>member
-1 MALIDWVAWMN
+1 MKIKKISFFLFF
-12 LTNREADIIFAI
+12 IIFSSL
-24 MRELSGEFSHDEVR
+24 LS
-38 TRVGKQLLDLL
+38 
-49 DADYFASYVWNDAQG
+49 
-64 KFVSGVQLNMSDSN
+64 
-78 LAQYDEYYQFHDPI
+78 
-92 THKLQR
+92 
-98 RHKATPVSE
+98 SE
-107 IMAHEK
+107 ITYLSSKTFQDENAIQIVISINSTEEIDKSDISIFEYQTSSSIKDSLFNLNLSRVNISEYNLSFEK
-113 LKDTDSPYALITIE
+113 LKDTDTPYALFTIE
-127 IQDNRKDFF
+127 IKDNRKDFF
-136 IFLSDYSY
+136 IFLSDDSY

-150 ETAEDS
+150 ETVEVS
-156 SPQIAEAE
+156 SPQIIE
-164 ETYSELVI
+164 EEKPSNDIVI

-184 KSLNYDDLSIY
+184 ESLNYDDLSIY

-204 NRDAFIDDN
+204 NRGAFIDDN

-218 NDMDILVPELQ
+218 NDMDILIPELQ

-256 MLTLVAPEPEAIIQ
+256 MLTLVAPEPEAIFEQ
-270 EEIEVIQEEK
+270 EIEVTQEEK
-280 IGNFDIQ
+280 IQNFDIQ
-287 NQERTTLDPQ
+287 NQEQTALDPQ

-314 TEILNEEINSGVNI
+314 IEISNEEINSGENI

-342 FLIAIFLIRRN
+342 FLIAIFLIKRN
-353 LVNAKSE
+353 SVTAKNE
-360 SKTDD
+360 SKSDD

-383 QFDLAITLYEMKDYE
+383 QFDLAISLYEMKDYE

-405 EIIDKAKNQKLIQ
+405 EIINKAKNQKLVQ

>member
-1 MALIDWVAWMN
+1 MKIKKISFFLFF
-12 LTNREADIIFAI
+12 IIFSSL
-24 MRELSGEFSHDEVR
+24 LS
-38 TRVGKQLLDLL
+38 
-49 DADYFASYVWNDAQG
+49 
-64 KFVSGVQLNMSDSN
+64 
-78 LAQYDEYYQFHDPI
+78 
-92 THKLQR
+92 
-98 RHKATPVSE
+98 SE
-107 IMAHEK
+107 ITYLSSKTFQDENAIQIIISINSTEEIDKSDISIFEYQTSSSIKDSLFNLSLSRVNISEYNLSFEK
-113 LKDTDSPYALITIE
+113 LKDTDTPYALFTIE
-127 IQDNRKDFF
+127 IKDNRKDFF
-136 IFLSDYSY
+136 IFLSDDSY

-150 ETAEDS
+150 ETVEVS
-156 SPQIAEAE
+156 SPQIIE
-164 ETYSELVI
+164 EEKPSNEIVI

-184 KSLNYDDLSIY
+184 ESLNYNDLSIY

-204 NRDAFIDDN
+204 NRGAFIDDN

-218 NDMDILVPELQ
+218 NDMDILIPELQ
-229 SIREIDKSYAK
+229 SIKEIDKSYAK

-256 MLTLVAPEPEAIIQ
+256 MLTLVAPEPEAIIEQ
-270 EEIEVIQEEK
+270 KIEVTQEEK
-280 IGNFDIQ
+280 TQNFDIQ
-287 NQERTTLDPQ
+287 NQEQTTLDPQ

-314 TEILNEEINSGVNI
+314 IEISNGEINSGVNI

-342 FLIAIFLIRRN
+342 FLIAIFLIKRN
-353 LVNAKSE
+353 LVTAKNE
-360 SKTDD
+360 SKPDD

-398 KAKTLLD
+398 KAKILLD

>member
-1 MALIDWVAWMN
+1 MKIKKISFFLFF
-12 LTNREADIIFAI
+12 IIFSSL
-24 MRELSGEFSHDEVR
+24 LS
-38 TRVGKQLLDLL
+38 
-49 DADYFASYVWNDAQG
+49 
-64 KFVSGVQLNMSDSN
+64 
-78 LAQYDEYYQFHDPI
+78 
-92 THKLQR
+92 
-98 RHKATPVSE
+98 SE
-107 IMAHEK
+107 ITYLSSKTFQDENAIQIIISINSTEEIDKSDISIFEYQTSSSIKDSLFNLSLSRVNISEYNLSFEK
-113 LKDTDSPYALITIE
+113 LKDTDTPYALFTIE
-127 IQDNRKDFF
+127 IKDNRKDFF
-136 IFLSDYSY
+136 IFLSDDSY

-150 ETAEDS
+150 ETVEVS
-156 SPQIAEAE
+156 SPQIIE
-164 ETYSELVI
+164 EEKPSNEIVI

-184 KSLNYDDLSIY
+184 ESLNYDDLSIY

-204 NRDAFIDDN
+204 NRGAFIDDN

-218 NDMDILVPELQ
+218 NDMDILIPELQ

-256 MLTLVAPEPEAIIQ
+256 MLTLVAPEPEAIIEQ
-270 EEIEVIQEEK
+270 EIEVTQEEK
-280 IGNFDIQ
+280 TQNFDIQ
-287 NQERTTLDPQ
+287 NQEQTTLDPQ

-314 TEILNEEINSGVNI
+314 IEISNGEINSGVNI

-342 FLIAIFLIRRN
+342 FLIAIFLIKRN
-353 LVNAKSE
+353 SVTAKNE
-360 SKTDD
+360 SKSDD
-365 ALSSMPK
+365 ALLSMPK

-398 KAKTLLD
+398 KAKILLD
-405 EIIDKAKNQKLIQ
+405 EIINKAKNQKLIK

>member
-1 MALIDWVAWMN
+1 MKIKKISFFLFFI
-12 LTNREADIIFAI
+12 TFSSI
-24 MRELSGEFSHDEVR
+24 LS
-38 TRVGKQLLDLL
+38 
-49 DADYFASYVWNDAQG
+49 
-64 KFVSGVQLNMSDSN
+64 
-78 LAQYDEYYQFHDPI
+78 
-92 THKLQR
+92 
-98 RHKATPVSE
+98 SE
-107 IMAHEK
+107 ITYISSKTFQDENAIQIVISINSSEEIDKSDISIFEYQTSSSIKDSLFNLSLSKENISEYNLSFEK
-113 LKDTDSPYALITIE
+113 LKDTDSPYALFTIE

-136 IFLSDYSY
+136 IFLSDDSY

-150 ETAEDS
+150 ETAEAS
-156 SPQIAEAE
+156 SPQITEAE

-280 IGNFDIQ
+280 IENFDIQ
-287 NQERTTLDPQ
+287 NQERTTPDPQ

>member
-1 MALIDWVAWMN
+1 MKIKKISFFLFF
-12 LTNREADIIFAI
+12 IIFSSL
-24 MRELSGEFSHDEVR
+24 LS
-38 TRVGKQLLDLL
+38 
-49 DADYFASYVWNDAQG
+49 
-64 KFVSGVQLNMSDSN
+64 
-78 LAQYDEYYQFHDPI
+78 
-92 THKLQR
+92 
-98 RHKATPVSE
+98 SE
-107 IMAHEK
+107 ITYLSSKTFQDENAIQIVISINSTEEIDKSDISIFEYQTSSSIKDSLFNLSLSRENINEYNLSFEK
-113 LKDTDSPYALITIE
+113 LKDIDSPYALFTIE
-127 IQDNRKDFF
+127 IKDNRKDFF
-136 IFLSDYSY
+136 IFLSDDSY

-150 ETAEDS
+150 ETVEVS
-156 SPQIAEAE
+156 SPQIIE
-164 ETYSELVI
+164 EEKPSNEIVI

-184 KSLNYDDLSIY
+184 ESLNYDDLSIY

-204 NRDAFIDDN
+204 NRGAFIDDN

-218 NDMDILVPELQ
+218 NDMDILIPELQ

-256 MLTLVAPEPEAIIQ
+256 MLTLVAPEPEAIIEQ
-270 EEIEVIQEEK
+270 EIEVTQEEK
-280 IGNFDIQ
+280 TQNFDIQ
-287 NQERTTLDPQ
+287 NQEQTTLDPQ

-314 TEILNEEINSGVNI
+314 IEISNGEINSGVNI

-342 FLIAIFLIRRN
+342 FLIAIFLIKRN
-353 LVNAKSE
+353 LVTAKNE
-360 SKTDD
+360 SKPDD
-365 ALSSMPK
+365 ALSSIPK

-398 KAKTLLD
+398 KAKILLD

>member
-1 MALIDWVAWMN
+1 MKVKKISFFLFF
-12 LTNREADIIFAI
+12 IIFSSL
-24 MRELSGEFSHDEVR
+24 LS
-38 TRVGKQLLDLL
+38 
-49 DADYFASYVWNDAQG
+49 
-64 KFVSGVQLNMSDSN
+64 
-78 LAQYDEYYQFHDPI
+78 
-92 THKLQR
+92 
-98 RHKATPVSE
+98 SE
-107 IMAHEK
+107 ITYLSSKTFQDENAIQIVISINSTEEIDKSDISIFEYQTSSSIKDSLFNLNLSRVNISEYNLSFEK
-113 LKDTDSPYALITIE
+113 LKDTDTPYALFTIE
-127 IQDNRKDFF
+127 IKDNRKDFF
-136 IFLSDYSY
+136 IFLSDDSY

-150 ETAEDS
+150 ETVEVS
-156 SPQIAEAE
+156 SPQIIE
-164 ETYSELVI
+164 EEKPSNEIVI

-184 KSLNYDDLSIY
+184 ESLNYDDLSIY

-204 NRDAFIDDN
+204 NRGAFIDDN

-218 NDMDILVPELQ
+218 NDMDILIPELQ

-256 MLTLVAPEPEAIIQ
+256 MLTLVAPESEAIIEQ
-270 EEIEVIQEEK
+270 EIEVTQEEK
-280 IGNFDIQ
+280 TQNFDIQ
-287 NQERTTLDPQ
+287 NQEQTTLDPQ

-314 TEILNEEINSGVNI
+314 IEISNGEINSGVNI
-328 LQLLIVSLVSLAVG
+328 LQLFIVSLVSLAVG
-342 FLIAIFLIRRN
+342 FLIAIFLIKRN
-353 LVNAKSE
+353 LVTAKNE
-360 SKTDD
+360 SKPDD

-398 KAKTLLD
+398 KAKILLD

>member
-1 MALIDWVAWMN
+1 MKIKKISFFLFFI
-12 LTNREADIIFAI
+12 TFSSI
-24 MRELSGEFSHDEVR
+24 LS
-38 TRVGKQLLDLL
+38 
-49 DADYFASYVWNDAQG
+49 
-64 KFVSGVQLNMSDSN
+64 
-78 LAQYDEYYQFHDPI
+78 
-92 THKLQR
+92 
-98 RHKATPVSE
+98 SE
-107 IMAHEK
+107 ITYISSKTFQDENAVQIVISINSSEEIDKSDISIFEYQTSSSIKDSLFNLSLSKENISEYNLSFEK
-113 LKDTDSPYALITIE
+113 LKDTESPYALFTIE
-127 IQDNRKDFF
+127 IKDNRKDFF
-136 IFLSDYSY
+136 IFLSDDSY

-150 ETAEDS
+150 ETVEVS
-156 SPQIAEAE
+156 SPQIIE
-164 ETYSELVI
+164 EEKPSNEIVI

-184 KSLNYDDLSIY
+184 ESLNYDDLSIY

-204 NRDAFIDDN
+204 NRGAFIDDN

-218 NDMDILVPELQ
+218 NDMDILIPELQ

-256 MLTLVAPEPEAIIQ
+256 MLTLVAPEPEAIIEQ
-270 EEIEVIQEEK
+270 EIEVTQEEK
-280 IGNFDIQ
+280 TQNFDIQ
-287 NQERTTLDPQ
+287 NQEQTTLDPQ

-314 TEILNEEINSGVNI
+314 IDISNEGINTGASI
-328 LQLLIVSLVSLAVG
+328 LQLLIVSLLSLVVG

-360 SKTDD
+360 SQTDD

-398 KAKTLLD
+398 KAKILLD

>member
-1 MALIDWVAWMN
+1 MKIKKISFFLFF
-12 LTNREADIIFAI
+12 IIFSSL
-24 MRELSGEFSHDEVR
+24 LS
-38 TRVGKQLLDLL
+38 
-49 DADYFASYVWNDAQG
+49 
-64 KFVSGVQLNMSDSN
+64 
-78 LAQYDEYYQFHDPI
+78 
-92 THKLQR
+92 
-98 RHKATPVSE
+98 SE
-107 IMAHEK
+107 ITYLSSKTFQDENAIQIVISINSTEEIDKSDISIFEYQTSSSIKDSLFNLSLSRENISEYNLSFEK
-113 LKDTDSPYALITIE
+113 IKDTDSPYALFTIE
-127 IQDNRKDFF
+127 IKDNRKDFF
-136 IFLSDYSY
+136 IFLSDDSY

-150 ETAEDS
+150 ETTEIL
-156 SPQIAEAE
+156 SPQIIEEE

-184 KSLNYDDLSIY
+184 ESLNYDDLSIY

-204 NRDAFIDDN
+204 NRGAFIDDN

-218 NDMDILVPELQ
+218 NDMDILIPELQ

-256 MLTLVAPEPEAIIQ
+256 MLTLVAPEPEAIIEQ
-270 EEIEVIQEEK
+270 EIEVTQEEK
-280 IGNFDIQ
+280 TQNFDIQ
-287 NQERTTLDPQ
+287 NQEQTTLDPQ

>member
-1 MALIDWVAWMN
+1 MKIKKISFFLFFI
-12 LTNREADIIFAI
+12 TFSSI
-24 MRELSGEFSHDEVR
+24 LS
-38 TRVGKQLLDLL
+38 
-49 DADYFASYVWNDAQG
+49 
-64 KFVSGVQLNMSDSN
+64 
-78 LAQYDEYYQFHDPI
+78 
-92 THKLQR
+92 
-98 RHKATPVSE
+98 SE
-107 IMAHEK
+107 ITYISSKTFQDENAVQIVISINSSEEIDKSDISIFEYQTSSSIKDSLFNLSLSKENISEYNLSFEK
-113 LKDTDSPYALITIE
+113 LKDTDSPYALFTIE
-127 IQDNRKDFF
+127 IQDYRKDFF
-136 IFLSDYSY
+136 IFLSDDSY

-156 SPQIAEAE
+156 SPQIIKEE

-256 MLTLVAPEPEAIIQ
+256 MLTLIAPEPEAIIQ

-280 IGNFDIQ
+280 IENFDIQ
-287 NQERTTLDPQ
+287 NQEPTTPDPQ

-418 QAVDLR
+418 QAIDLR